1 MNKETIRIAQQLV
14 AFPGGSPLL
23 EQLRRVTPV
32 GVQLQELSVGQA
44 QIQLS
49 GRVQIGENPGPLERI
64 NALALSLSQLPITRE
79 QGVKVMKI
87 TREDGDDP
95 AVTFSLEWALNPKV
109 RLIPDPTAGAGIHR
123 PGRALPPARA
133 AGGAVMTNLN
143 GTGSSWQNYL
153 TRQRLLIG
161 APLLV
166 GALIGA
172 GLFAI
177 AGLPHWLASGER
189 TRRIAELKVQQQ
201 SLPLIE
207 ARAKQDEAKACG
219 GPTTARSGGE
229 LGGGP
234 RPDRDLPHP
243 VESYSD

>member
-1 MNKETIRIAQQLV
+1 MSGRAEPPVDLLRERRIELGLPAQPAPFVPAHLLLRRGALLGGAALLIGVVLTAALNWQGQQQQQQLESLAPLAQRLTAAQAQLRRLRTKTTAVNKDTIRIAQQLV

-95 AVTFSLEWALNPKV
+95 AVTFSVEWALNPKV
-109 RLIPDPTAGAGIHR
+109 RLSLIQLQELGA
-123 PGRALPPARA
+123 
-133 AGGAVMTNLN
+133 
-143 GTGSSWQNYL
+143 
-153 TRQRLLIG
+153 IG
-161 APLLV
+161 L
-166 GALIGA
+166 
-172 GLFAI
+172 
-177 AGLPHWLASGER
+177 SER
-189 TRRIAELKVQQQ
+189 YR
-201 SLPLIE
+201 LIE
-207 ARAKQDEAKACG
+207 QRGVK
-219 GPTTARSGGE
+219 
-229 LGGGP
+229 L
-234 RPDRDLPHP
+234 
-243 VESYSD
+243 